1 MEQIVV
7 GARALAPD
15 AVSVEA
21 LSDHVLR
28 VRFSDGQLR
37 LFDMKPLLARKC
49 YQALCSDAVFR
60 TARVELGVI
69 VWANGC
75 DLDPDW
81 LYADSVPDED
91 ERCEDT
97 GGGSLWGRA

>member
-15 AVSVEA
+15 AVSVDV
-21 LSDHVLR
+21 LTDHVLR

-37 LFDMKPLLARKC
+37 LFDAKPLLARKC
-49 YQALCSDAVFR
+49 YKDLRSDAVFR
-60 TARVELGVI
+60 TAHVELGVI
-69 VWANGC
+69 VWANGS

-81 LYADSVPDED
+81 LYADSVPD
-91 ERCEDT
+91 
-97 GGGSLWGRA
+97 